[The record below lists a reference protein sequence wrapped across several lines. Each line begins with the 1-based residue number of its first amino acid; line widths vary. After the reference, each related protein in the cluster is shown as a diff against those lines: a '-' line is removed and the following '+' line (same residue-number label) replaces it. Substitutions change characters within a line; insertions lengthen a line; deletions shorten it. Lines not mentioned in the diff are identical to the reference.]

1 MLPEGMRA
9 PAEALFSICV
19 MAVAMDVLTQDGRSA
34 LSFRAACA
42 LVCALCA
49 ARLALRL
56 FG

>member
-42 LVCALCA
+42 LACALCA